1 MKQTAATS
9 TVYNL
14 LQSGARVSLALLILL
29 LPKCGLCLVVYF
41 NVFSVLGISIT
52 KYFPYF
58 LPVLSVLLAV
68 NLVIGY
74 IKSRRNNNYTAW
86 LLSLIAS
93 AALVINK
100 IWLDHQL
107 LSWIA
112 MALLLL
118 SAIRQIWESRKIC
131 SRSFL

>member
-1 MKQTAATS
+1 MKQAATTS

-14 LQSGARVSLALLILL
+14 LQSGARLSLALLILL

-58 LPVLSVLLAV
+58 LPMLSILLAL
-68 NLVIGY
+68 NLLTGY
-74 IKSRRNNNYTAW
+74 IKARKTNNYSAW
-86 LLSLIAS
+86 TLSLVAS
-93 AALVINK
+93 IVLLVNK
-100 IWLDHQL
+100 IWLDSQF
-107 LSWIA
+107 LSWSS
-112 MALLLL
+112 MALLMI
-118 SAIRQIWESRKIC
+118 SAILQILQSRKTC